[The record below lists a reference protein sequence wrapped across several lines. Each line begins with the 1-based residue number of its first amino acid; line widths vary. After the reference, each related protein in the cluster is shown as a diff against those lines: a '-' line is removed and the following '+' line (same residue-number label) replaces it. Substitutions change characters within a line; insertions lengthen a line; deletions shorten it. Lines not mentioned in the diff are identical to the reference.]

1 MNRESKMLLKPKTI
15 DKSPTFYKH
24 YPKLFANYF
33 SEVSEEQFDVLS
45 KAGYQYY
52 HSVLSLDAIIDDGNF
67 EEIPK
72 MITLQEESIKL
83 LTSVFGL
90 KSQFWVLWNQRKKEY
105 FEAVKIEKSLAHKD
119 KVDFEIYADLADKK
133 SSFGKVAID
142 SLFTL
147 NRKQKDDIYQNLL
160 LSHKYFSVGFQLYD
174 DVKDFKEDFEKGQF
188 NFAIEQLRKE
198 VHFDQ
203 YQHNV
208 EVLNKLLFIKEIG
221 QGILSKSISQFETA
235 VTILKGL
242 STKSEWLTTV
252 QEMKATIEHYLEITN
267 GYLATITA
275 KLELKNHQTDTHPFF
290 DFNKIEDNA
299 IKEGLTFIKSD
310 FQQNYA
316 DLKHIMYLGKLEGFN
331 NENTIHISDTFQRAL
346 INECFIAVANAYN
359 LDVSVFLK
367 NECQY
372 LIGLRN
378 KDTTGGWS
386 YFPTVQE
393 IAADIDDLGQMI
405 QLFVLSANQQFV
417 DDYCDNPIS
426 ISLNERMLNNGGIE
440 TWIIPR
446 ENQSKTQKMQE
457 HFNATKWG
465 KGPDVEV
472 VANFAYSL
480 AILDKEKY
488 ADIIKKTIS
497 YVIKQQNDKGYW
509 ESRWYYG
516 NYYGTYVCLRLLKQF
531 EEFYPDE
538 IQKALDFITENQNN
552 NGGFSIEQNKV
563 SDPLSTSL
571 AILGLKFFF
580 DKDCEAIEK
589 AVRYLISS
597 QSEDGSWKAVNF
609 IKPKVHEPYKSKT
622 LSTAYVLKALS
633 S

>member
-1 MNRESKMLLKPKTI
+1 MISQHNFAQ
-15 DKSPTFYKH
+15 DKSPSFYQH
-24 YPKLFANYF
+24 YPRLFAKYF
-33 SEVSEEQFDVLS
+33 NEFNEVLEKQVDALS
-45 KAGYQYY
+45 RAGYHYY
-52 HSVLSLDAIIDDGNF
+52 HSVLCLDSIIDDNNF
-67 EEIPK
+67 NEIPQ
-72 MITLQEESIKL
+72 MLALQEESIKL

-90 KSQFWVLWNQRKKEY
+90 KSHFWGLWNQRKGEY
-105 FEAVKIEKSLAHKD
+105 FEAVKIEKSLSQSNS
-119 KVDFEIYADLADKK
+119 VDFEAYQDLADKK
-133 SSFGKVAID
+133 SAFGKVAID

-147 NRKQKDDIYQNLL
+147 HHNKDNETYQKLL
-160 LSHKYFSVGFQLYD
+160 LSHKYFSTGFQLYD
-174 DVKDFKEDFEKGQF
+174 DVKDFKEDFEKRQF
-188 NFAIEQLRKE
+188 NYSIEQLKKE
-198 VHFDQ
+198 VNFDQ
-203 YQHNV
+203 YKNNV
-208 EVLNKLLFIKEIG
+208 ETLNKLLFIKGIG
-221 QGILSKSISQFETA
+221 QEILSQSISQFERA
-235 VTILKGL
+235 EKILNEL
-242 STKSEWLTTV
+242 NVKSEWLTTV
-252 QEMKATIEHYLEITN
+252 LEMKTTIENYLDITN
-267 GYLATITA
+267 GYLATIKT
-275 KLELKNHQTDTHPFF
+275 KLELKRQQSCTYPFF
-290 DFNKIEDNA
+290 NFNQIEDNI
-299 IKEGLTFIKSD
+299 IKKGLDFIKSD

-316 DLKHIMYLGKLEGFN
+316 DLKHIMYLGKLEGFDNDN
-331 NENTIHISDTFQRAL
+331 NIHISDTFQRAL

-393 IAADIDDLGQMI
+393 IAADIDDLGQII

-446 ENQSKTQKMQE
+446 ENQSKTQKRQE

-465 KGPDVEV
+465 KGPNIEV

-488 ADIIKKTIS
+488 AHVIKKTIS
-497 YVIKQQNDKGYW
+497 YVIEQQDDKGYW
-509 ESRWYYG
+509 KSRWYYG

-531 EEFYPDE
+531 EELNPEE
-538 IQKALDFITENQNN
+538 IQKALDYIAESQNN
-552 NGGFSIEQNKV
+552 DGGFSIEQNKV
-563 SDPLSTSL
+563 SDPLSTAL
-571 AILGLKFFF
+571 AILGLKLFF
-580 DKDCEAIEK
+580 DKDCEVIEI
-589 AVRYLISS
+589 AVRYLTSS

-622 LSTAYVLKALS
+622 LTTAYVLKALCS
-633 S
+633 